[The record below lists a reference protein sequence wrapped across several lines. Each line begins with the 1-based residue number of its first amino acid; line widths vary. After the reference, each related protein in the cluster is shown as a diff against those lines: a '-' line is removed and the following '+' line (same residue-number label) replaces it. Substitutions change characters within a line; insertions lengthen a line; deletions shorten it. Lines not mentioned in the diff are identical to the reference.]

1 VKDGRREV
9 DVPKQPVVSY
19 ENLMGMVA
27 RSVFYRPER
36 RRVRDLVSR
45 KAQPQLMIDGVRFP
59 LFDVSMNGASF
70 LDPQAGER
78 WPIGKVVEVTLLLH
92 DDEVF
97 SGAAR
102 VARTE
107 VGPRGTL
114 VGLALIGGFLD
125 LPEIQRRDDEKKL
138 EEQLADGARRE
149 RDVVPESYRHRVA
162 EIVHFFQYY
171 RHNLDYHERRYLR
184 EGASDADILQ
194 LVRRA
199 ADALREPYVQLQLD
213 ASAEARQLLSDRD
226 VLVAAKGY
234 TKHIAVPETLDVP
247 LNHRAYTK
255 PLGYPGDYQV
265 MLYYYE
271 NTFEGDTV
279 FTKIMH
285 KFAVEHPLSNGVR
298 TRKDWIVDLTES
310 EHRRAIEGGGD
321 RSVFRVANL
330 GCGPAREVSDYIA
343 RAGSWP
349 GEVVWTLIDQEEQAL
364 SVAFR
369 ASQTEIART
378 GATAQLHLLNLSFMQ
393 LLTEGLPLQWAE
405 PQDMIVSAGLFDY
418 LREARAQ
425 ALIRGL
431 YDLLAPGGLLAVG
444 NAIAP
449 QPMFWSAEFLVDWTL
464 LYRTREEMFNLARL
478 IPDEAEI
485 DVIVEPG
492 NAYYFLLVR
501 RPWK

>member
-1 VKDGRREV
+1 
-9 DVPKQPVVSY
+9 
-19 ENLMGMVA
+19 M
-27 RSVFYRPER
+27 
-36 RRVRDLVSR
+36 
-45 KAQPQLMIDGVRFP
+45 
-59 LFDVSMNGASF
+59 
-70 LDPQAGER
+70 
-78 WPIGKVVEVTLLLH
+78 
-92 DDEVF
+92 
-97 SGAAR
+97 
-102 VARTE
+102 
-107 VGPRGTL
+107 
-114 VGLALIGGFLD
+114 
-125 LPEIQRRDDEKKL
+125 
-138 EEQLADGARRE
+138 
-149 RDVVPESYRHRVA
+149 
-162 EIVHFFQYY
+162 
-171 RHNLDYHERRYLR
+171 
-184 EGASDADILQ
+184 Q
-194 LVRRA
+194 LVRRV

-226 VLVAAKGY
+226 ALVAAKGY
-234 TKHIAVPETLDVP
+234 TEHIAVPETLDVP

-265 MLYYYE
+265 MLYYYD
-271 NTFEGDTV
+271 NTFEGDSV
-279 FTKIMH
+279 FTKVMH

-310 EHRRAIEGGGD
+310 EHRRMIEGGGD

-378 GATAQLHLLNLSFMQ
+378 GASAQLHLLNLSFMQ
-393 LLTEGLPLQWAE
+393 LLTEGLPMQWAE
-405 PQDMIVSAGLFDY
+405 PQHMIVSAGLFDY
-418 LREARAQ
+418 LREGRAQ

-464 LYRTREEMFNLARL
+464 LYRTREEMVNLARL
-478 IPDEAEI
+478 IPDDAEV

-501 RPWK
+501 RPWS

>member
-1 VKDGRREV
+1 VKDGRRAV
-9 DVPKQPVVSY
+9 DAPKQPVVSY

-45 KAQPQLMIDGVRFP
+45 KAQPQLKIDGVRFP

-70 LDPQAGER
+70 LDPNGGEK
-78 WPIGKVVEVTLLLH
+78 WSIGKVVEVTLLLH

-107 VGPRGTL
+107 VGARGTL

-149 RDVVPESYRHRVA
+149 RDMVPENYRHRVA

-171 RHNLDYHERRYLR
+171 RHNLDYHEQRYRR
-184 EGASDADILQ
+184 EGASDADIMQ
-194 LVRRA
+194 LARRA

-213 ASAEARQLLSDRD
+213 ASAAARECLADRD
-226 VLVAAKGY
+226 VLVASKEH
-234 TKHIAVPETLDVP
+234 TEHVLVP
-247 LNHRAYTK
+247 LQLDIPLNNRAYTK

-265 MLYYYE
+265 MLYYYD
-271 NTFEGDTV
+271 NKFEGDSV

-285 KFAVEHPLSNGVR
+285 KFSVEHPLSNGVR
-298 TRKDWIVDLTES
+298 TRKDWMVGVMQA
-310 EHRRAIEGGGD
+310 EHRRLIADGGGHP
-321 RSVFRVANL
+321 VFRVANL

-343 RAGSWP
+343 RAQSWP

-369 ASQTEIART
+369 AGQTEIART
-378 GATAQLHLLNLSFMQ
+378 GASGQLHLLNLSFMQ
-393 LLTEGLPLQWAE
+393 LLTEGLPMQWAE
-405 PQDMIVSAGLFDY
+405 PQHMIVSAGLFDY
-418 LREARAQ
+418 LREGRAQ
-425 ALIRGL
+425 PLIRGL

-449 QPMFWSAEFLVDWTL
+449 QPMFWTPEFLGDWTL
-464 LYRTREEMFNLARL
+464 LYRTREEMSKLARL